1 MSLRAVLGAVALL
14 MLCVLAGWVWS
25 AEEGEAPAEAAAP
38 AEAEEAPAEAEAAPA
53 EAEAEAEAAPGEAE
67 AEAEEAPEK
76 VQGWLCE
83 VKMTMGGRQR
93 SGTLKLTPT
102 RMYREGV
109 DGVGRTVIG
118 DAELGVTYIMR
129 ARQTPGPRGEGV
141 ITVWQ
146 IEKYPW
152 SEVDGKRRAMLDSAI
167 QDARMGL
174 RGDRRVREA
183 FQKQIDGFEAFK
195 KPAKLE
201 ATEETKT
208 IGDYE
213 CVKYTLTQ
221 GGQAEGVV
229 WVTKDIEVDAPLGAL
244 LAHSAGLGREGGL
257 PFLQALDELD
267 DFPLRVNVQY
277 YVPGRRSVRK
287 FNFWFEKVSEAEFEL
302 AELEPP
308 PEAEIRDATS
318 GRGARRRSGR
328 GREGSRR
335 GPEPGAPGI
344 RR

>member
-1 MSLRAVLGAVALL
+1 MSLRVVLGAVALL

-25 AEEGEAPAEAAAP
+25 AEEGEAPAEAVAP
-38 AEAEEAPAEAEAAPA
+38 AEAAPA
-53 EAEAEAEAAPGEAE
+53 EAEAEAEAAPAEAAPAEAE

-83 VKMTMGGRQR
+83 VKMTRGGRQR
-93 SGTLKLTPT
+93 SGTMKLTST
-102 RMYREGV
+102 KMYREGA
-109 DGVGRTVIG
+109 DGTNLTVIG
-118 DAELGVTYIMR
+118 DAEAGVTYMMT

-141 ITVWQ
+141 ITVWK

-152 SEVDGKRRAMLDSAI
+152 REVDGKRRAMLDSAI
-167 QDARMGL
+167 QNARMGL
-174 RGDRRVREA
+174 RGDALERRA
-183 FQKQIDGFEAFK
+183 FEKQIAAFEAFK
-195 KPAKLE
+195 KPAELE

-244 LAHSAGLGREGGL
+244 LARSAALGREGGL
-257 PFLQALDELD
+257 PFLQVLDELD

-302 AELEPP
+302 AEFELP
-308 PEAEIRDATS
+308 PEARTREPGGRGPGSEGIPEGPTSAPVRRPPEGS
-318 GRGARRRSGR
+318 GRPGRR
-328 GREGSRR
+328 
-335 GPEPGAPGI
+335 
-344 RR
+344 